1 MNQPYCDLGDSNY
14 FEEKDSC
21 FDKSYNKLVGN
32 EIYSNERRC
41 KR

>member
-21 FDKSYNKLVGN
+21 FDKSYEK
-32 EIYSNERRC
+32 
-41 KR
+41 KRDEGWE

>member
-21 FDKSYNKLVGN
+21 FDKGYDRLVNGGW
-32 EIYSNERRC
+32 E
-41 KR
+41 